1 MSMDVIFLGLDGVLF
16 DTEALHLAACNAAF
30 TNAGLS
36 VRWTARSLR
45 SAVASHGYAGA
56 VKAALPPQVLARDRK
71 QMAALAALAADKHL
85 QFHQSITDA
94 PPAAL
99 PAALALIDDAVADGC
114 KICILTDLPAPATSQ
129 LLSHGFGADV
139 NSLFTVVIGGAHF
152 DGPAGTGPYA
162 RALHA
167 MGVQPADAIVIDG
180 DVPALRAAAAAGLW
194 TVSVSPY
201 GAEVV
206 RPRQFITYDALR
218 DLHSSPYTPDQRHDG
233 ALKNAKAPASAAAI
247 TAVRRKLAA

>member
-1 MSMDVIFLGLDGVLF
+1 MDVIFLGLDGVLF

-30 TNAGLS
+30 ANAGLS
-36 VRWTARSLR
+36 VRWTARTLR

-56 VKAALPPQVLARDRK
+56 VSAALPQALARQRR
-71 QMAALAALAADKHL
+71 QMAALSAMAADKHL
-85 QFHQSITDA
+85 QFHQAIADA

-129 LLSHGFGADV
+129 LLSHAFGADV
-139 NSLFTVVIGGAHF
+139 NSLFTVVTGGASF

-233 ALKNAKAPASAAAI
+233 APAVEAASAAPL
-247 TAVRRKLAA
+247 RKMAA